1 VDIVEETVLVAI
13 LFVRLLATLDADD
26 VVVGAVAGSDDYRT
40 VAGEILDHDF
50 YIAPLYCCLDCI
62 RQNLIRCYPTHCARR
77 HCAHDIYHLLRQHL
91 LPFFYDEQD
100 SAAAAAPRHHRVSN
114 SGCAI
119 DPTYYSNV
127 KILSGVVCEMI
138 LLRLGVMPTPTDEAA
153 PWPWS
158 DESKEQV
165 DR

>member
-1 VDIVEETVLVAI
+1 MLPFYRNDNEEE
-13 LFVRLLATLDADD
+13 LA
-26 VVVGAVAGSDDYRT
+26 AVAFRYRQ
-40 VAGEILDHDF
+40 L
-50 YIAPLYCCLDCI
+50 
-62 RQNLIRCYPTHCARR
+62 
-77 HCAHDIYHLLRQHL
+77 
-91 LPFFYDEQD
+91 
-100 SAAAAAPRHHRVSN
+100 SN